1 MTEQHGPLNNCE
13 QEQRKHLRL
22 QELQG
27 GLEGLQESEVNV
39 FQNIGIQLLAKR
51 R

>member
-1 MTEQHGPLNNCE
+1 MGLLITARAEAGE
-13 QEQRKHLRL
+13 HLRL

-27 GLEGLQESEVNV
+27 GLEGLQESEVNAS
-39 FQNIGIQLLAKR
+39 QNIGAQILANR